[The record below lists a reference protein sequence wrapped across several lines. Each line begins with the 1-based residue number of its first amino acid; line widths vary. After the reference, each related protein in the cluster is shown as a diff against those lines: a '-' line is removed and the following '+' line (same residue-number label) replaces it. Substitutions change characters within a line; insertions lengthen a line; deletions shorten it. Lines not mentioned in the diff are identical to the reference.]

1 MNTSTTEV
9 SEARAVH
16 VRVTKDALVVDLD
29 DGRTVLT
36 PIAWYPRLQHA
47 TAQERSNCRLI
58 GNGEGIH
65 WPDLDEDV
73 SVDGL
78 LRGKA
83 SGESQR
89 SFKAWMEARARSR
102 ANKRIQPA
110 RRKHARG

>member
-1 MNTSTTEV
+1 MSISTTEV
-9 SEARAVH
+9 SEPRAVN

-47 TAQERSNCRLI
+47 TARERTNCRLI
-58 GNGEGIH
+58 GSGEGIH
-65 WPDLDEDV
+65 WSDLDEDI

-89 SFKAWMEARARSR
+89 SFKAWLEARAR
-102 ANKRIQPA
+102 ATKRIQPP
-110 RRKHARG
+110 RKKQARG

>member
-1 MNTSTTEV
+1 MNISTTEV

-29 DGRTVLT
+29 DGRTVFA
-36 PIAWYPRLQHA
+36 PIAWYPRLHHA
-47 TAQERSNCRLI
+47 TAKERNNCRLI

-65 WPDLDEDV
+65 WPDLDEDI

-89 SFKAWMEARARSR
+89 SFKAWLEARGRARS
-102 ANKRIQPA
+102 NKRIQPA
-110 RRKHARG
+110 RKKHARG

>member
-1 MNTSTTEV
+1 MNTSMTELA
-9 SEARAVH
+9 EPRAVQ

-29 DGRTVLT
+29 DGRTVLA

-47 TAQERSNCRLI
+47 TAQERNNCRFI

-65 WPDLDEDV
+65 WPDLDEDI

-89 SFKAWMEARARSR
+89 SFKAWLEARARARSNR
-102 ANKRIQPA
+102 RIQPA
-110 RRKHARG
+110 RKRRARG